1 MPDVNLSRRGFLKLL
16 GLGGVVAAVGM
27 FANFAPLNMS
37 SKQASA
43 LSLGTWATGKSLP
56 YPTIHVA
63 LLKNGK
69 IMTTPGS
76 GWQQVTQ
83 TGPFKVGTINLAA
96 DSETFSSLADDL
108 FCCGFSQLADGNIVI
123 TGGTTSYATGPDGK
137 YHGGNFAYE
146 FDTNSDTFNKISSM
160 AHGRWYPSMGTL
172 PDGKV
177 YVMTGLDEY
186 GTENDLTEIYDP
198 NTKTFSI
205 KYNPNSN
212 NTYCVG
218 TGSSL
223 PGAGSPCYGGPLHGT
238 NPDFSYYAR
247 TIIMPSGLLFLG
259 GMRSTMRLW
268 NPSTGVWSGAGTMIA
283 SGRTYGNTILLP
295 LNNTSSERGK
305 VLLAGGQSNSG
316 STVQNTTEFVDFN
329 AGTNTNPVISQGPPM
344 TFARMYSL
352 PVILPTGKIIIF
364 GGTSG
369 SNTNPVL
376 IPEMFDPVNSTWT
389 QLPATTIPRW
399 YHSVSMLLPDGRVWI
414 SSGTPSMNS
423 FEPRTEFFSPG
434 YLDPTETRPVISGQP
449 TVIPNGSNPYGGTI
463 TIPTPDASS
472 IPLGGASVSLLRLAN
487 VTHHFDAEHRFVWLQ
502 VQNNSGSNVVVSAPI
517 NFNIAP
523 PGYYL
528 IHIINASGIPSI
540 GKIIQIGAPVIS
552 GPDTTPPVVTISS
565 PSARSPIVGPSSG
578 VQIAISGS
586 AYDSGS
592 AITSVKISVDS
603 GTEISATNNLNNFAL
618 WSAITTINTTG
629 PHKIKAIATDT
640 AGNTSSTE
648 IPITVFF
655 S

>member
-1 MPDVNLSRRGFLKLL
+1 M
-16 GLGGVVAAVGM
+16 VAAVGM

-37 SKQASA
+37 SRQASA
-43 LSLGTWATGKSLP
+43 LSLGSWTVGKSLL

-76 GWQQVTQ
+76 GWQLVTQ
-83 TGPFKVGTINLAA
+83 TGPFKAGVIDLAE
-96 DSETFSSLADDL
+96 DSETFSNLTDDL
-108 FCCGFSQLADGNIVI
+108 FCCGFSQLANGNIVI
-123 TGGTTSYATGPDGK
+123 TGGTASYATGSDGK
-137 YHGGNFAYE
+137 YHGGNYAYE
-146 FDTNSDTFNKISSM
+146 FDVNSHTWNKISSI

-186 GTENDLTEIYDP
+186 GTENDLTEIFDP

-218 TGSSL
+218 SGSTL

-268 NPSTGVWSGAGTMIA
+268 NPSTGVWSGAGTMKA
-283 SGRTYGNTILLP
+283 AGRTYGNAVLLP
-295 LNNTSSERGK
+295 LQNTSAERGRI
-305 VLLAGGQSNSG
+305 LLAGGQSNG
-316 STVQNTTEFVDFN
+316 GLTVQNTAEFVDFN
-329 AGTNTNPVISQGPPM
+329 KGTNTAPVIEDATSM
-344 TFARMYSL
+344 TFARMYAL
-352 PVILPTGKIIIF
+352 PVILPTGKVIIF

-369 SNTNPVL
+369 SNVNPVL
-376 IPEMFDPVNSTWT
+376 IPEMFDPVTNTWT
-389 QLPATTIPRW
+389 QLPASTIGRF
-399 YHSVSMLLPDGRVWI
+399 YHSVSILLPDGRVWI
-414 SSGTPSMNS
+414 SSGTPNMNS
-423 FEPRTEFFSPG
+423 FEARTEFFSPG
-434 YLDPTETRPVISGQP
+434 YLDPAETRPVISSQP
-449 TVIPNGSNPYGGTI
+449 TVTPNGSNPYGGTI

-472 IPLGGASVSLLRLAN
+472 ISSVSLLRLGN

-502 VQNNSGSNVVVSAPI
+502 VQNNSGSNVIASAPI
-517 NFNIAP
+517 NANIAP
-523 PGYYL
+523 PGYYM
-528 IHIINASGIPSI
+528 IHILNASGIPSAA
-540 GKIIQIGAPVIS
+540 KIIQIGAPIIT
-552 GPDTTPPVVTISS
+552 GADTTPPVVTISS

-578 VQIAISGS
+578 VQITISGS
-586 AYDSGS
+586 AYDSGGGVN
-592 AITSVKISVDS
+592 SVKISIDS
-603 GTEISATNNLNNFAL
+603 GPEISANSNLNNYAL
-618 WSAITTINTTG
+618 WSATTTISTKG
-629 PHKIKAIATDT
+629 PHKIKAIATDN
-640 AGNTSSTE
+640 AGNISSTE